1 MESRFHCQKTK
12 AGEKYFCVLEKMRVT
27 ISNHDIC
34 KKNNLKGY
42 SKWSSK
48 KGLRTSLLLCN
59 LKITPKPIH
68 YG

>member
-34 KKNNLKGY
+34 KKTTLRVTG
-42 SKWSSK
+42 S
-48 KGLRTSLLLCN
+48 GLQKRD
-59 LKITPKPIH
+59 
-68 YG
+68 

>member
-12 AGEKYFCVLEKMRVT
+12 AGEKCFCVLEKMRVT

-42 SKWSSK
+42 RKWSSK
-48 KGLRTSLLLCN
+48 KGLRTSPTKSEYESI
-59 LKITPKPIH
+59 LKSV
-68 YG
+68 GF